1 MANKTEIIED
11 KMMAEMENLDLFKA
25 VHSTGRENPLPP
37 KSFPVS
43 NIYFD
48 GDRDVS
54 NTSNPRPVP
63 DYFYV
68 VQITAKNLR
77 GEKDAANN
85 IYALMDAVITLFNGW
100 TLGLEGV
107 QPMRYLERALVGYEA
122 GVITYAIRF
131 RIPVILPPVR

>member
-1 MANKTEIIED
+1 MADKTSIIED
-11 KMMAEMENLDLFKA
+11 KMIAEMKLLGIFKA
-25 VHSTGRENPLPP
+25 VDSTGRENPLPP
-37 KSFPVS
+37 KTFPVS

-54 NTSNPRPVP
+54 SRDNPRPVP

-77 GEKDAANN
+77 GEKAAANN
-85 IYALMDAVITLFNGW
+85 IYVLMDAVISLFNGW
-100 TLGLEGV
+100 TLDLEGI
-107 QPMRYLERALVGYEA
+107 QPMRYQERALVSYDA

-131 RIPVILPPVR
+131 RVPVILPPVR